1 MDANHKP
8 RIVHWV
14 HTVQMLNLESPM
26 VHHGSIQ
33 DFRFWVGH
41 PVLWPILDA
50 LQYIYIYIYT
60 YIYICVCVLYV
71 LYGWCAHFMCIYI
84 YTNLTDGYISYIYD
98 GV

>member
-50 LQYIYIYIYT
+50 LQYIYIYIHV
-60 YIYICVCVLYV
+60 YIYMCVICIIWMVCTFYV
-71 LYGWCAHFMCIYI
+71 YI
-84 YTNLTDGYISYIYD
+84 YTNLTDGYISYIYIYD

>member
-60 YIYICVCVLYV
+60 YIYVCYMYYMDGVHILCV
-71 LYGWCAHFMCIYI
+71 YI
-84 YTNLTDGYISYIYD
+84 YKFN
-98 GV
+98 